1 MKLNLGCGNQV
12 VEGWVNVDYALG
24 ARFAKIPFFKIINKK
39 LKIFNVDWDEKIY
52 IHDLNKTFPW
62 QNDSV
67 DVIYSSHTLE
77 HLTREKGRIFINEC
91 FRVLK
96 KNGVIRII
104 VPDLRYIIQQYLDK
118 QIIAEQFLEKLYV
131 VQAQKNNKVKNY
143 ISRFWGAP
151 HKCMY
156 DSESL
161 LQILNAAGFST
172 TCKLPFESKIEDIY
186 SIELEGNTQGAV
198 LVEGIKL

>member
-1 MKLNLGCGNQV
+1 LGKCRLRAWSAVCKNT
-12 VEGWVNVDYALG
+12 
-24 ARFAKIPFFKIINKK
+24 FFKIINKK

-118 QIIAEQFLEKLYV
+118 QIIAEQFLE
-131 VQAQKNNKVKNY
+131 NY
-143 ISRFWGAP
+143 MS
-151 HKCMY
+151 
-156 DSESL
+156 
-161 LQILNAAGFST
+161 
-172 TCKLPFESKIEDIY
+172 CKLKK
-186 SIELEGNTQGAV
+186 Q
-198 LVEGIKL
+198 